1 MKRDLEYLRK
11 MLITIEEADYDKILS
26 NTDFMTDK
34 SSDEEFI
41 LASFHISLLLDADFI
56 ELEIEPIY
64 AHSKCFAK
72 ATILLRFILAISPD
86 SHLDTVASLTLTKRA
101 NSFIV
106 KPFSSRL
113 VLIKSLISIIL
124 VSLSIVIV
132 FNDLHICK

>member
-64 AHSKCFAK
+64 AHSNWAHYRILRLTNNGCDFLDSIRDDTIWSKTKTKLGDLFSSATF
-72 ATILLRFILAISPD
+72 TILSQTAQ
-86 SHLDTVASLTLTKRA
+86 
-101 NSFIV
+101 
-106 KPFSSRL
+106 
-113 VLIKSLISIIL
+113 SIIKNQL
-124 VSLSIVIV
+124 NI
-132 FNDLHICK
+132 

>member
-64 AHSKCFAK
+64 AC
-72 ATILLRFILAISPD
+72 LLYTSPSPRD
-86 SHLDTVASLTLTKRA
+86 
-101 NSFIV
+101 
-106 KPFSSRL
+106 
-113 VLIKSLISIIL
+113 
-124 VSLSIVIV
+124 
-132 FNDLHICK
+132 